1 MNLILQL
8 HTDKTHIDI
17 MPLAYKKSPSFFH
30 PRSCNGTQKDSF
42 CRTRK
47 GTLKFIIGGR
57 RFSKIRVVKLG
68 AYDSRSALY
77 LRSPTAP
84 MRRTKQR
91 RRKDPI
97 PTEEEKPGLRSSV
110 SRIIEGSVN
119 QYTAPGRAER
129 YAGRLAGFRSI
140 MPGIRDIIKA
150 TFQFNSDILKDIIKG
165 QPTTQ
170 RRGH

>member
-1 MNLILQL
+1 ML
-8 HTDKTHIDI
+8 K
-17 MPLAYKKSPSFFH
+17 
-30 PRSCNGTQKDSF
+30 
-42 CRTRK
+42 TRK

-77 LRSPTAP
+77 PRSPTAP
-84 MRRTKQR
+84 TRERTKQR

-97 PTEEEKPGLRSSV
+97 PAEEEKSGLRSSAL
-110 SRIIEGSVN
+110 RIIEGSVN
-119 QYTAPGRAER
+119 QYTALGRAER

-170 RRGH
+170 R